1 MAIHPLNRIRDNEIL
16 QNLDNSFTD
25 SLDITFVK
33 VFDLSHSDYNLEEL
47 VSAKRSV
54 LVFHQINDFNIGS
67 NKNAINCALC
77 QILVNDFPLEISLFK
92 DSRILT

>member
-1 MAIHPLNRIRDNEIL
+1 MAIHPLNRIRNNEIL
-16 QNLDNSFTD
+16 QNFDDAFTD

-67 NKNAINCALC
+67 NKNAINRGLC
-77 QILVNDFPLEISLFK
+77 QILVNDFPLEIPLFN
-92 DSRILT
+92 DNRMLT